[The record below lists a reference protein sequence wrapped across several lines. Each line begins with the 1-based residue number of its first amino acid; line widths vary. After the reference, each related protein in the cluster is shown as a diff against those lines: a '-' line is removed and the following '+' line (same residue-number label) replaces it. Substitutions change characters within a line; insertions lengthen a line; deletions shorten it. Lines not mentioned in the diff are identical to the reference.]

1 MGSYRNHFENMEQYL
16 NLLYHQ
22 KSREK
27 LHKRDVSK
35 YGVFQRLLMV
45 NQFCTHFFFISQM
58 TFEKRDGTVSYMNS

>member
-35 YGVFQRLLMV
+35 
-45 NQFCTHFFFISQM
+45 
-58 TFEKRDGTVSYMNS
+58 